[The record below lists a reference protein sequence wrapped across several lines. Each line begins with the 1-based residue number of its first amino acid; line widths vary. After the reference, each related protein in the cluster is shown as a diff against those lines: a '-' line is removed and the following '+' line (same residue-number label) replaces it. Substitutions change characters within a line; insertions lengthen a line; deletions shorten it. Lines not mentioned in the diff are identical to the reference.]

1 MKQIQA
7 TLVVALLAIS
17 SLVRADE
24 GMWLIHMLER
34 IAAAEMNQAGLNLT
48 AEEIYSINNASLK
61 DAIVRLNGGMCTG
74 EIISSQGLVLTN
86 HHCAYDAIQGF
97 SAPEHDYLSDGFFA
111 LSLQEEMH
119 IEDFEISFLVRVD
132 DVTDQ
137 ILANVSDDL
146 SEADRNAAIQEARA
160 AVMNELDPDKAKEI
174 EIKSFYYGSEFYA
187 FEYKTYKDVRLVAA
201 PPESVG
207 KYGGDTDNWMW
218 PRHTGDFS
226 MLRIYAD
233 ADNEPAEFSESNV
246 PLTPKHHLPINTAG
260 VQPGDFTMVMGYPG
274 STDRYLSS
282 YGVRQ
287 ALDAYNPSVVEVR
300 DLKLRTMKEHMDA
313 DLAVRI
319 QYAAKYA
326 QTANYWKYYIGQ
338 SKGLTRLEIEAQKKA
353 LEDEFAAWVNADP
366 ARQAKYGEALSL
378 IASYYAD
385 TDATVRGDVYAL
397 EAGLIGADLPLFVI
411 RFMRMAPGLFSDDAG
426 EVEATRA
433 MLTDLVQ
440 GHFKEYDQA
449 TDRDLFVRLMTK
461 YMNDIPADQQPSFFN
476 TVKSKYNGDFAAFAA
491 KLYAKSFLVDEAS
504 CMAFLAKPSEK
515 QLDKDM
521 AIMVGQSLFEQYLGS
536 MHGGAQEAF
545 DRGYRLFV
553 EGLREMQPNKL
564 FYPDANSTMRVTF
577 GAVGAYDPADA
588 VHYDHFTTAN
598 GIMEKKDNSNPEFVV
613 PEKLESLIRARD
625 FGRWADADGELH
637 VCFIHGT
644 DITGGN
650 SGSPVI
656 DGNGNLIGLAFDGN
670 WEAMSGDI
678 TFEDALQRT
687 ISVDVRYIMWVLDK
701 FAGATNLIN
710 EMDFVSEAGRK
721 GTSRP
726 AGRDNNRGGERASTA
741 KEEKQSEGRGSAS
754 QNNSNRRVRPERP
767 ERENGDQKERE
778 NLGEKPSRERSNRD
792 RSNDKKED

>member
-1 MKQIQA
+1 MKQFQA
-7 TLVVALLAIS
+7 TLIVALLSIS
-17 SLVRADE
+17 SFVRADE

-48 AEEIYSINNASLK
+48 AEEIYDINNASLK

-74 EIISSQGLVLTN
+74 EVISSQGLVLTN

-97 SAPEHDYLSDGFFA
+97 SAPEHDYLTDGFFA
-111 LSLQEEMH
+111 MSLGEEMH

-137 ILANVSDDL
+137 MLANVTPEMSENER
-146 SEADRNAAIQEARA
+146 SEAIREARGT
-160 AVMNELDPDKAKEI
+160 VMEGLDPEGAKEI
-174 EIKSFYYGSEFYA
+174 EIKSFYYGSEYYA
-187 FEYKTYKDVRLVAA
+187 FEYKTYLDVRLVAA

-233 ADNEPAEFSESNV
+233 GDNEPAEFSETNV
-246 PLTPKHHLPINTAG
+246 PLTPKRHLNINTAG
-260 VQPGDFTMVMGYPG
+260 VQPGDYTMVMGYPG

-287 ALDAYNPSVVEVR
+287 ALDAYNPSVVAVR

-313 DLAVRI
+313 DLGVRI

-338 SKGLTRLEIEAQKKA
+338 SKGLTRLEIEQKKKA
-353 LEDEFAAWVNADP
+353 LEDAFSAWVAQDP
-366 ARQAKYGEALSL
+366 AREAKYGEALDL
-378 IASYYAD
+378 IASYYAE
-385 TDATVRGDVYAL
+385 TDATVKGDVYAL
-397 EAGLIGADLPLFVI
+397 EAGLIGADLPLFVF
-411 RFMRMAPGLFSDDAG
+411 RFTRMAAGLFAEDAE

-433 MLTDLVQ
+433 ALTDLVQ

-449 TDRDLFVRLMTK
+449 TDRDVFVRLMTK
-461 YMNDIPADQQPSFFN
+461 YMDDIAADQQPSFFS
-476 TVKSKYNGDFAAFAA
+476 TVQNKYDGDFDAFAE
-491 KLYAKSFLVDEAS
+491 KMYAKSFLVDQER

-515 QLDKDM
+515 TLNKDL
-521 AIMVGQSLFEQYLGS
+521 AVEVGRSLAERYFS
-536 MHGGAQEAF
+536 TMNAGAQESF

-553 EGLREMQPNKL
+553 EGLREMQSDEL

-577 GAVGAYDPADA
+577 GQVGAYDPADA

-613 PEKLESLIRARD
+613 PSRLEELIRARD

-678 TFEDALQRT
+678 TFEEELQRT
-687 ISVDVRYIMWVLDK
+687 ISVDIRYVMWVIDK
-701 FAGATNLIN
+701 FAGAQNLID
-710 EMDFVSEAGRK
+710 EMDFVSE
-721 GTSRP
+721 P
-726 AGRDNNRGGERASTA
+726 
-741 KEEKQSEGRGSAS
+741 GRGSRKKSRSNNNRDSEETKA
-754 QNNSNRRVRPERP
+754 NEERGNSNKSPKDRSP
-767 ERENGDQKERE
+767 RE
-778 NLGEKPSRERSNRD
+778 EKDDEKRERKSEK
-792 RSNDKKED
+792 SKKD